1 MKAACWAI
9 VLLSALCWRAHSWGG
24 SELTS
29 DLGLCTRYSSVL
41 SDRQGHI
48 SSPLWLPWELNCSW
62 VIPAS
67 VGEPVTISF
76 SQFSVQCEK
85 EWVSVS
91 SETESSPL
99 LCGNK
104 LPRPLHLRGGNIN
117 VTYHFVPHR
126 NPPSGFRLSYIKG
139 PPPCAPGEF
148 ECPGGSCL
156 PSAWR
161 CNGQGECP
169 GQGDA
174 SDEAGCLDSGGEPE
188 PEPEGAGGGGGHA
201 DQETLAS
208 WTDRARQS
216 GRGDNRAP
224 ARDRGSGLRWGA
236 CGGVLQGF
244 YGWFSSPQRAPSSG
258 VCVWTVDPGD
268 PRPVLVELRLLEL
281 GPGDTI
287 VITDQ
292 AGGHGSLLR
301 TVSSEA
307 NHKLVSVES
316 RTGLLSLTYQVA
328 QDSEGAGFNAT
339 YRISGYCLP
348 WEGVCGG
355 ARGGCFTPEQRC
367 DGRWDCPDTG
377 RDEEGCWGCPPGQF
391 ACGTGGGGA
400 GPVSRTLHRVCFSAA
415 ERCNYQ
421 LYCPDGADERDCA
434 ACQPGTFH
442 CDSDRC
448 VFETWL
454 CDGQVDCKDG
464 TDEMNCTFNPPRK
477 VITAAAVGSLVCGLL
492 LVIAMGCTCKLY
504 SLRSREYSLFAPI
517 TRQEAELIQ
526 QQAPPSYGQLIAQG
540 VIPPVEDF
548 PTENPNES
556 SALTLRGLLQL
567 LRQDPGSGPSGR
579 HRRHRRPR
587 FIRRSIRRLRRWG
600 LLPRPAP
607 RAGQNSG
614 ASQQP
619 AESSPVATEHSQS
632 GAGHLGDGGGLSVS
646 PDSLLAGEGGSL
658 SSSDALPLKLGLRS
672 QAVAPPPAPPPPAP
686 PLASSAAP
694 DPDPPR
700 AGSSLSAL
708 LRSLG
713 LSVSLFRPLPHS
725 SSPHHPL
732 PSPAPAPSPEDEVLL
747 LPLSDE
753 PARSRAAPDSPRDDV
768 PLLT

>member
-1 MKAACWAI
+1 
-9 VLLSALCWRAHSWGG
+9 VSL
-24 SELTS
+24 
-29 DLGLCTRYSSVL
+29 
-41 SDRQGHI
+41 
-48 SSPLWLPWELNCSW
+48 
-62 VIPAS
+62 
-67 VGEPVTISF
+67 SF

-104 LPRPLHLRGGNIN
+104 LPRPLHLHGGNIN

-126 NPPSGFRLSYIKG
+126 NPPSGFRLSYIKVSVPTLCCSCLCRWSTAPVHRG
-139 PPPCAPGEF
+139 WCPPGFVGLSQSRAFQEQGMASCCPVKQLMSSISSAQIPPVQLPSTGLQSAPISSAQIPPVQLPSTGLQSA
-148 ECPGGSCL
+148 PISSAQIPPVQLPSTGLQSAPISSSQIPPVQL
-156 PSAWR
+156 PSAQLSSVLLSSACILSLSSLVW
-161 CNGQGECP
+161 
-169 GQGDA
+169 
-174 SDEAGCLDSGGEPE
+174 SVVS
-188 PEPEGAGGGGGHA
+188 
-201 DQETLAS
+201 
-208 WTDRARQS
+208 RA
-216 GRGDNRAP
+216 
-224 ARDRGSGLRWGA
+224 
-236 CGGVLQGF
+236 
-244 YGWFSSPQRAPSSG
+244 
-258 VCVWTVDPGD
+258 VCVGSREICGLLCNLCQLTGD
-268 PRPVLVELRLLEL
+268 LWSLVR
-281 GPGDTI
+281 
-287 VITDQ
+287 
-292 AGGHGSLLR
+292 
-301 TVSSEA
+301 SEA

-391 ACGTGGGGA
+391 ACGTGGGGG

-548 PTENPNES
+548 PTENPNEVSPANLVTLITSFS
-556 SALTLRGLLQL
+556 SMCSVNVL
-567 LRQDPGSGPSGR
+567 
-579 HRRHRRPR
+579 
-587 FIRRSIRRLRRWG
+587 
-600 LLPRPAP
+600 
-607 RAGQNSG
+607 
-614 ASQQP
+614 
-619 AESSPVATEHSQS
+619 ECPV
-632 GAGHLGDGGGLSVS
+632 SVS
-646 PDSLLAGEGGSL
+646 
-658 SSSDALPLKLGLRS
+658 
-672 QAVAPPPAPPPPAP
+672 V
-686 PLASSAAP
+686 
-694 DPDPPR
+694 
-700 AGSSLSAL
+700 
-708 LRSLG
+708 
-713 LSVSLFRPLPHS
+713 
-725 SSPHHPL
+725 
-732 PSPAPAPSPEDEVLL
+732 
-747 LPLSDE
+747 
-753 PARSRAAPDSPRDDV
+753 
-768 PLLT
+768 